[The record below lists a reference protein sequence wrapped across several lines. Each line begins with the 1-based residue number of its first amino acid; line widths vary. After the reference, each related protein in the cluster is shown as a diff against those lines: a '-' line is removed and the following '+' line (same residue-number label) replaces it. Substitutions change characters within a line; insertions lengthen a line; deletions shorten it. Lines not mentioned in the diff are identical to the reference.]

1 LDRIFA
7 CNQRGC
13 CASSKGGKGGKGD
26 CGCDGKGA
34 KGGMSAPAGSVE
46 PPAPP
51 APVVDPSAFLQ
62 SQRRVMHASTNLVR

>member
-1 LDRIFA
+1 M
-7 CNQRGC
+7 
-13 CASSKGGKGGKGD
+13 K
-26 CGCDGKGA
+26 
-34 KGGMSAPAGSVE
+34 APAGSVE